1 MLQQYETVEYQGI
14 LFAGATNWTLC
25 QNEKDNKFLNHQTKF
40 NLVAMQN
47 LEKQAFTQLELVDI
61 IITHIPPTKINSHSF
76 FESTDGLLNPIPANS
91 AKVFIF
97 GHCHEQHIYEKDN
110 SIYYINALGY
120 PHEKS
125 PQKIRTFKIIV

>member
-61 IITHIPPTKINSHSF
+61 IITHIPPTKN
-76 FESTDGLLNPIPANS
+76 
-91 AKVFIF
+91 K
-97 GHCHEQHIYEKDN
+97 
-110 SIYYINALGY
+110 
-120 PHEKS
+120 
-125 PQKIRTFKIIV
+125 